1 MARTLD
7 RRQGR
12 GPHRSAVIA
21 RDRDELAAGLRALGA
36 GERHPAVVS
45 GTDGQAGPGVA
56 FVFSGYGSQ
65 WPGMGR
71 ALAAAEPAF
80 ADALAELE
88 QPLREAT
95 GIGGLALT
103 GAAAD
108 DALRQVEVA
117 QPVLFGFQVALAR
130 LWEAHG
136 VRPVAVIGH
145 SMGEVAAAVVSGALS
160 VADGARVIACRSRLL
175 TRLAG
180 AGAMAHVGLPADEVT
195 GLAAGLPDVHLAVI
209 SSPVQC
215 VVTGDAAQVG
225 EVVARARAR
234 GAAARVLDAGG
245 AGHSPQ
251 VDPLLAELTAQ
262 LADVAARPATT
273 RFYSTAHDDPGALPW
288 CDASYWA
295 ANLRRT
301 VRLGPAVAA
310 AAGDG
315 LRTFV
320 EVSPHPLLTR
330 ALDETVRHETSR
342 PGVITGTLRR
352 CADEVLAFH
361 TQLATLAV
369 GGYRLPRLRSGSIID
384 LPPAPWRHESYWA
397 DPPPRPDPAGHPLLG
412 PHVELPAGGHA
423 WQRRIDAETLG
434 KLRAVREGVTLFP
447 LSAAAEMII
456 AAACEAWS
464 VPCTAVQASALRL
477 VRLLPV
483 GAGPALTTTLDG
495 PAASGGGR
503 RATVRIHA
511 QDAVG
516 TWKLVATGHVAEEDG
531 TGDGMA
537 EPAPR
542 SEGPGVIPRVSTLLD
557 RCLDMAGTDG
567 EIPMAIGQLR
577 VRGPA
582 GSGGHCEVRN
592 VRGGNGRMGSM
603 GQRPPSMGVDGPST
617 PRADGSAMA
626 DLRLTAEAGGP
637 PLLEALDVLLTRV
650 PRAAIPVPY
659 QDKLLELTW
668 QPQDLPGAAAM
679 DVPEGGPEQAHR
691 YIHDAPPG
699 RWIVLNAGS
708 ADGDL
713 VDPGAAVLARE
724 LAACLR
730 DAGHRADVV
739 PALEPDG
746 DAAPAGVVL
755 MTPEVPN
762 PAAAEH
768 VVLEAV
774 RAAASLA
781 ARPGRPPRLWIVT
794 AGAMA
799 ARPGEA
805 GDPGL
810 GALRGLIRVLA
821 LERPGL
827 RATLVDLDTVG
838 GPRSAAATLA
848 AELMADA
855 PDDEVAW
862 RDGRRLVARLARAS
876 APRGRSGRTTRR
888 PVVRPDGGYIVTGG
902 CGGLGLVVARWL
914 AERGAS
920 RIVLNSRSGAPPEAR
935 IALDQ
940 MRAAGAR
947 VRVVRGDVTQ
957 PGVAARL
964 VAAARTG
971 GTPLC
976 GIVHAAGMFADAL
989 VDGIT
994 PADLSRVWAP
1004 KVEGAWRLH
1013 EAAEHADLDWFVLF
1027 SSAAALLGSPGQAA
1041 YASANAGLDALAAW
1055 RRARGLPA
1063 TAINWGVWSGAGRA
1077 GDVAISGI
1085 DPISP
1090 EEGVE
1095 ALEALLAEDRTAA
1108 GVIRIDPSAAAAAY
1122 PEIAAIPFF
1131 GSLLDADPGEGATA
1145 ADWPGAAAIRAAGPE
1160 RRRAL
1165 IDQRARSA
1173 VTAVLGLPADQLPAD
1188 LPLVDAGMDS
1198 LAAQRIGNVLEH
1210 DLGVA
1215 IDPALLLGGATLA
1228 QLQLSLAAELDGRSV
1243 SAQRRTP
1250 AKRYESSFHSA
1261 SGAAPSR
1268 GVEPRDAAER
1278 QVARV
1283 AAEVLGAGP
1292 VGVTDDLRAAG
1303 LTPAARAEIAARLA
1317 RETGHDLDPATLL
1330 AVPTVEAAAETVRQA
1345 EDGEAAGLIRP
1356 IRAGGPRLPVL
1367 LAHPAGG
1374 TTTVYKTLAG
1384 LLDGDRAV
1392 FGLERLDGG
1401 VGDRCERYAE
1411 AILERFP
1418 GGCVL
1423 GGWSFGGVLGY
1434 ETARRLTAVSLVV
1447 LLDAALPL
1455 PVPAGDEEHVLAR
1468 RFAAFGDYL
1477 TRTYGRAVRLPA
1489 DELLGLSEGAQ
1500 LDLVARRMAEAGLD
1514 GELSPAILRHQQTS
1528 YEDTRALERYVPGG
1542 YEGRV
1547 VLYRAERDTP
1557 WAVRD
1562 PRYEIT
1568 SETRGWHRLCP
1579 RLEVVGIDAHHLNLL
1594 DPPAVTAVAAHLR
1607 ELLSKIGGEP

>member
-1 MARTLD
+1 VLGSRGRPGLTAELGVLLRAARHEVD
-7 RRQGR
+7 
-12 GPHRSAVIA
+12 
-21 RDRDELAAGLRALGA
+21 LAAG
-36 GERHPAVVS
+36 
-45 GTDGQAGPGVA
+45 
-56 FVFSGYGSQ
+56 Y
-65 WPGMGR
+65 
-71 ALAAAEPAF
+71 
-80 ADALAELE
+80 
-88 QPLREAT
+88 
-95 GIGGLALT
+95 
-103 GAAAD
+103 
-108 DALRQVEVA
+108 EV
-117 QPVLFGFQVALAR
+117 
-130 LWEAHG
+130 
-136 VRPVAVIGH
+136 
-145 SMGEVAAAVVSGALS
+145 
-160 VADGARVIACRSRLL
+160 D
-175 TRLAG
+175 
-180 AGAMAHVGLPADEVT
+180 
-195 GLAAGLPDVHLAVI
+195 
-209 SSPVQC
+209 
-215 VVTGDAAQVG
+215 
-225 EVVARARAR
+225 
-234 GAAARVLDAGG
+234 
-245 AGHSPQ
+245 
-251 VDPLLAELTAQ
+251 
-262 LADVAARPATT
+262 
-273 RFYSTAHDDPGALPW
+273 
-288 CDASYWA
+288 
-295 ANLRRT
+295 
-301 VRLGPAVAA
+301 A
-310 AAGDG
+310 AAGGD
-315 LRTFV
+315 
-320 EVSPHPLLTR
+320 
-330 ALDETVRHETSR
+330 
-342 PGVITGTLRR
+342 
-352 CADEVLAFH
+352 
-361 TQLATLAV
+361 
-369 GGYRLPRLRSGSIID
+369 
-384 LPPAPWRHESYWA
+384 
-397 DPPPRPDPAGHPLLG
+397 DP
-412 PHVELPAGGHA
+412 
-423 WQRRIDAETLG
+423 
-434 KLRAVREGVTLFP
+434 
-447 LSAAAEMII
+447 
-456 AAACEAWS
+456 
-464 VPCTAVQASALRL
+464 
-477 VRLLPV
+477 
-483 GAGPALTTTLDG
+483 
-495 PAASGGGR
+495 
-503 RATVRIHA
+503 
-511 QDAVG
+511 
-516 TWKLVATGHVAEEDG
+516 
-531 TGDGMA
+531 
-537 EPAPR
+537 
-542 SEGPGVIPRVSTLLD
+542 
-557 RCLDMAGTDG
+557 
-567 EIPMAIGQLR
+567 
-577 VRGPA
+577 
-582 GSGGHCEVRN
+582 
-592 VRGGNGRMGSM
+592 
-603 GQRPPSMGVDGPST
+603 
-617 PRADGSAMA
+617 
-626 DLRLTAEAGGP
+626 
-637 PLLEALDVLLTRV
+637 
-650 PRAAIPVPY
+650 
-659 QDKLLELTW
+659 
-668 QPQDLPGAAAM
+668 
-679 DVPEGGPEQAHR
+679 
-691 YIHDAPPG
+691 
-699 RWIVLNAGS
+699 
-708 ADGDL
+708 
-713 VDPGAAVLARE
+713 
-724 LAACLR
+724 
-730 DAGHRADVV
+730 
-739 PALEPDG
+739 
-746 DAAPAGVVL
+746 PAGVVL
-755 MTPEVPN
+755 VAPEVPH

-768 VVLEAV
+768 VVLEAA

-781 ARPGRPPRLWIVT
+781 ALSRGVWGGRPPGSAQPGRPPRLWIVT
-794 AGAMA
+794 AGALA

-810 GALRGLIRVLA
+810 AALRGLIRVLA

-827 RATLVDLDTVG
+827 RATLVDLDPAA

-848 AELMADA
+848 AELMAGA

-862 RDGRRLVARLARAS
+862 RDGGRLVARLARAS
-876 APRGRSGRTTRR
+876 RPGATTRR
-888 PVVRPDGGYIVTGG
+888 AVVRPDGGYIVTGG

-920 RIVLNSRSGAPPEAR
+920 RIVLNGRSGAPPEAR
-935 IALDQ
+935 ITLDQ

-947 VRVVRGDVTQ
+947 VRVVRGDIAQ

-976 GIVHAAGMFADAL
+976 GIVHAAGVFADAL

-994 PADLSRVWAP
+994 PAGLSRVWAP
-1004 KVEGAWRLH
+1004 KVAGAWRLH
-1013 EAAEHADLDWFVLF
+1013 EATEHADLDWFVLF
-1027 SSAAALLGSPGQAA
+1027 SSAAALLGSPGQAV

-1090 EEGVE
+1090 EEGIE

-1108 GVIRIDPSAAAAAY
+1108 GVVRIDPSAAAAAY

-1131 GSLLDADPGEGATA
+1131 GSLLDTDPGEGATPA
-1145 ADWPGAAAIRAAGPE
+1145 EWPGAAAIRAAGPQ

-1173 VTAVLGLPADQLPAD
+1173 VTAVLGLPADRLPAD

-1198 LAAQRIGNVLEH
+1198 LAAERVGNLLEH
-1210 DLGVA
+1210 DLAVA
-1215 IDPALLLGGATLA
+1215 VDPALLVGGATLA
-1228 QLQLSLAAELDGRSV
+1228 QLQLSLSAELDPRAERHPRAS
-1243 SAQRRTP
+1243 
-1250 AKRYESSFHSA
+1250 RYESSSHSA
-1261 SGAAPSR
+1261 DGAAALR

-1292 VGVTDDLRAAG
+1292 LSVTDDLRAAG
-1303 LTPAARAEIAARLA
+1303 LTPPARAEIAARLA
-1317 RETGHDLDPATLL
+1317 RETGHDLDPAALF

-1401 VGDRCERYAE
+1401 VGDRCGRYAE

-1434 ETARRLTAVSLVV
+1434 ETARRLTAVPLVV

-1468 RFAAFGDYL
+1468 RFAAFGEYL

-1579 RLEVVGIDAHHLNLL
+1579 RLEVVGIDAHHLNLI